1 MSTRNIDNCETGPG
15 ERNHEKD
22 IPSASAPIVAQ
33 FLRLAKVLDSAG
45 LGPADYINTAL
56 KKPRSKRK
64 LGLKRLLLRASRLA
78 LSNPPSVPRRLH
90 HAGILAAS
98 SYLVSAKLLLE
109 VVARLDPG
117 EAIFCDLRDA
127 TARPLSQRAVDGLRS
142 LIALVPA
149 LIFTSRVRTTL
160 IEAEAG
166 PKCNLIPLA
175 AFSHRIH
182 RQAARAILKKVRPR
196 CLVIGSAGRPP
207 ETALWAEAR
216 KRGIATVLLPYA
228 ELNMRPERC
237 FSLCRGAFDLVL
249 PISVASAS
257 QLRSLNPDVATK
269 IVGFPAN
276 ATVRCDGETKK
287 NGNDGLEI
295 LYFGGNI
302 AETEVADLLREAV
315 GHFNNLRVRVRL
327 HPRNEKPED
336 RDLFNWLEPDRIS
349 DPKHTAIA
357 DDIASATAAMAVRST
372 AVLDA
377 MFAGLPFIWLSP
389 SGAQE
394 RLKQSTIRKQ
404 NLALLEATTAAELVT
419 VIKKL
424 IDDEGVRKRI
434 VDEQWSRLRAAGY
447 EQSYFHEVRTAL
459 RQMTRLKPDRYD
471 YPN

>member
-33 FLRLAKVLDSAG
+33 FLRLAKVLNSAG

-166 PKCNLIPLA
+166 PECNLIPLA

-196 CLVIGSAGRPP
+196 CLVIGGAGRPP

-228 ELNMRPERC
+228 ELNMIAGAMF
-237 FSLCRGAFDLVL
+237 FSLPR
-249 PISVASAS
+249 
-257 QLRSLNPDVATK
+257 
-269 IVGFPAN
+269 
-276 ATVRCDGETKK
+276 
-287 NGNDGLEI
+287 
-295 LYFGGNI
+295 
-302 AETEVADLLREAV
+302 
-315 GHFNNLRVRVRL
+315 RL
-327 HPRNEKPED
+327 
-336 RDLFNWLEPDRIS
+336 
-349 DPKHTAIA
+349 
-357 DDIASATAAMAVRST
+357 
-372 AVLDA
+372 
-377 MFAGLPFIWLSP
+377 
-389 SGAQE
+389 
-394 RLKQSTIRKQ
+394 
-404 NLALLEATTAAELVT
+404 
-419 VIKKL
+419 
-424 IDDEGVRKRI
+424 
-434 VDEQWSRLRAAGY
+434 
-447 EQSYFHEVRTAL
+447 
-459 RQMTRLKPDRYD
+459 
-471 YPN
+471 